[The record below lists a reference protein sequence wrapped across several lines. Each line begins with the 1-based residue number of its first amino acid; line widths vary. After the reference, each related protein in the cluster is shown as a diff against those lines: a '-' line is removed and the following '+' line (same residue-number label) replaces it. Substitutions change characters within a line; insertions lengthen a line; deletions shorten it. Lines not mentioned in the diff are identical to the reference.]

1 MTRAK
6 SEKDTEQ
13 VAREE
18 LRHAREA
25 EAAWQDARLAVQ
37 DAAVLRLFALEQEL
51 RPYVSAMPEAKGFI
65 DLSLVLSHPPRLW
78 IDLSSYVQMDESGRQ
93 YELVQETLDS
103 RKVLFASPR
112 LEDMT
117 AFVRRFIAHRV
128 ARRHRYIAE
137 DAPLVV
143 EITSAA
149 SEKVPNA
156 SVSSPAPVWLAWLA
170 GLISGILLF
179 AAWIALFGIPSWL
192 R

>member
-6 SEKDTEQ
+6 SERDTKQ

-18 LRHAREA
+18 LRRAREA

-37 DAAVLRLFALEQEL
+37 DAATLRLFSLEQEL

-65 DLSLVLSHPPRLW
+65 DLSLVPSHPPRLW

-93 YELVQETLDS
+93 YELVQETMDS
-103 RKVLFASPR
+103 RKVLFSSPR

-143 EITSAA
+143 EIASAA
-149 SEKVPNA
+149 PEKPFP
-156 SVSSPAPVWLAWLA
+156 SSPAPLWLAWLA
-170 GLISGILLF
+170 GLISGILLL
-179 AAWIALFGIPSWL
+179 AAWIAVFGLPYWL

>member
-6 SEKDTEQ
+6 SERDMEQ

-18 LRHAREA
+18 LRRAREA

-37 DAAVLRLFALEQEL
+37 DAATLRLFSLEQEL

-65 DLSLVLSHPPRLW
+65 DLSLVPSHPPRLW

-93 YELVQETLDS
+93 YELVQETMDS
-103 RKVLFASPR
+103 RKVLFSSPR

-143 EITSAA
+143 EFASAA
-149 SEKVPNA
+149 PEKP
-156 SVSSPAPVWLAWLA
+156 SPSSPAPVWLAWLA
-170 GLISGILLF
+170 GLISGILLL
-179 AAWIALFGIPSWL
+179 AAWIAVFGLPSWL